1 MAYTEQNL
9 TVFHSKITDS
19 DFRRFS
25 IYNGLI
31 RNHSLLKIAVF
42 AVLLCLFGWCN
53 YHTGMPLLCLSFV
66 IPGLL
71 LPFVYLFRY
80 MKSVN
85 RQIKTLKLTKE
96 AKEAYTVGFT
106 SRGIWIHRGD
116 ENVTLDWKTLDSAV
130 SVKGATY
137 LYYMKNR
144 ALILPDSTITLS
156 DISFFRSLLSEKM
169 EQRYKASLLRPFS
182 FKDRTPASASV

>member
-9 TVFHSKITDS
+9 AVFHSKITDS

-31 RNHSLLKIAVF
+31 RNHSLIKIAVF

-53 YHTGMPLLCLSFV
+53 YHAGMPLLSLSFV

-71 LPFVYLFRY
+71 LPFVYIFRY
-80 MKSVN
+80 MKSVG
-85 RQIKTLKLTKE
+85 RQIETLGLSKE
-96 AKEAYTVGFT
+96 PKDAYTVGFT
-106 SRGIWIHRGD
+106 ERGVWIHRGD
-116 ENVTLDWKTLDSAV
+116 ENVTLDWERLDSAV
-130 SVKGATY
+130 SSKEATY

-144 ALILPDSTITLS
+144 ALILPDNTITFS
-156 DISFFRSLLSEKM
+156 DIASFRTLLSEKM
-169 EQRYKASLLRPFS
+169 KTKFI
-182 FKDRTPASASV
+182 

>member
-9 TVFHSKITDS
+9 AVFHSKITDS

-31 RNHSLLKIAVF
+31 RNHSALKIALF
-42 AVLLCLFGWCN
+42 AVLRCRFGWCN
-53 YHTGMPLLCLSFV
+53 YHAGMPLLCLSFV

-80 MKSVN
+80 LSSVKK
-85 RQIKTLKLTKE
+85 QIAVLNLSKE
-96 AKEAYTVGFT
+96 PREAYTVGFT
-106 SRGIWIHRGD
+106 NRGLWIHRGD
-116 ENVTLDWKTLDSAV
+116 ENVTLDWERLDSAV
-130 SVKGATY
+130 SSKDATY

-156 DISFFRSLLSEKM
+156 DIVSFKTLLSEKM
-169 EQRYKASLLRPFS
+169 GHRYTK
-182 FKDRTPASASV
+182 